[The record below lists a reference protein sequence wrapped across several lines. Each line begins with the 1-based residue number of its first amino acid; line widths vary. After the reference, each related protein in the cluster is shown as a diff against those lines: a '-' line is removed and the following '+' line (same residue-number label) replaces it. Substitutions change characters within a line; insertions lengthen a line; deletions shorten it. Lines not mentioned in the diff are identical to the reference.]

1 MRVELNTVCYEK
13 KDDIGYVVINDPPAN
28 KMTALFL
35 SEFITLVREHI
46 VQSRVKGIIISGSG
60 RHYSS
65 GADVDQLMEI
75 FGTRSKLD
83 SQGNLVAYPSW
94 YQENRNSFNYFYNA
108 KIPVISAINGL
119 CVGSGTELALS
130 SHLRICGSGS
140 ILGLPESSFGFL
152 PGVNGTL
159 RYTELLGLGKA
170 LELVFMGETFSAEEA
185 KALGLVDVIVNKK
198 ETISY
203 CEALMKY
210 LIENIKDYSKH
221 NALNY
226 LESFKEIMGHQ
237 NLSERLCE

>member
-1 MRVELNTVCYEK
+1 MNIQEEVINMKVEFNTVYYEI

-35 SEFITLVREHI
+35 TEFIILVREHI

-65 GADVDQLMEI
+65 GADVDQLMNI
-75 FGTRSKLD
+75 FGTQSKLD
-83 SQGNLVAYPSW
+83 SKGKLVAYPSW
-94 YQENRNSFNYFYNA
+94 YQENRNTFNYFYNVN
-108 KIPVISAINGL
+108 IPVISSITGL

-159 RYTELLGLGKA
+159 RYTELLGFGKA
-170 LELVFMGETFSAEEA
+170 LELILAGETFSAEEA
-185 KALGLVDVIVNKK
+185 KDLGLVDVVVNRKD
-198 ETISY
+198 TMNY
-203 CEALMKY
+203 CEALMKF
-210 LIENIKDYSKH
+210 IIQNKKEYSKH
-221 NALNY
+221 NVMKY
-226 LESFKEIMGHQ
+226 LEDFKKIY
-237 NLSERLCE
+237 